1 MEVLV
6 LAEAPEAMN
15 VPRIMPDWVQLAGPQ
30 RVEMA
35 GLLVIKEMTETPEEM
50 VRRAETESPVPR
62 VHLVRTVRKAH
73 R

>member
-50 VRRAETESPVPR
+50 VRQEETESPVPR
-62 VHLVRTVRKAH
+62 VHLVRAARTVQH
-73 R
+73 